1 MSIITAG
8 QVKGQLGGLREYI
21 EASAG
26 EWATDLYAD
35 CIQATEDEWETNT
48 RILLSPKT
56 VAMMPMPGE
65 EYDILDAAVNFHR
78 AGRQIL
84 PRFAVRWL
92 PVRSIIRVRFALA
105 ANDPII
111 DYPQDWIKANLR
123 LGKINLLPYLVA
135 APAMSSTSATML
147 NMFTAGAL
155 GADGW
160 PHLIDC
166 MYTAGYDALP
176 TEEDPTP
183 AALWPLK
190 GQLKLNLAK
199 DAAWRVAGACRRDI
213 PDSVSLDGFS
223 QRFLSVD
230 KYLADMNKEFLSFQ
244 QKYMRQERPVNMGI
258 L

>member
-1 MSIITAG
+1 MSVITED
-8 QVKGQLGGLREYI
+8 QVKGQLGSLRAYI
-21 EASAG
+21 DASQGSYAS
-26 EWATDLYAD
+26 TLYSD
-35 CIQATEDEWETNT
+35 CIEATEDEWETNT
-48 RILLSPKT
+48 RLLLSPKT
-56 VAMMPMPGE
+56 IAMMPMPGE
-65 EYDILDAAVNFHR
+65 TYDILDAAVNFHR
-78 AGRQIL
+78 AGHQIL
-84 PRFAVRWL
+84 PRFTVRWG
-92 PVRSIIRVRFALA
+92 PVRSIARVRFALA

-111 DYPQDWIKANLR
+111 DYPQDWIKADLR

-160 PHLIDC
+160 PHLIDVL
-166 MYTAGYDALP
+166 YTAGYDALP
-176 TEEDPTP
+176 AEDDP
-183 AALWPLK
+183 APATQWPLK

-223 QRFLSVD
+223 QRFLDID
-230 KYLADMNKEFLSFQ
+230 KYLEDMQKEFLAFQ
-244 QKYMRQERPVNMGI
+244 AKYMRQERPISMGI